1 MIYLEE
7 QIKQNNKKVPKKNKK
22 AEPVIKTAR
31 KIEYSEWKNVD
42 KATEVAIYYG
52 FTPFEAPISNKD
64 DVLKEKTFKKTEGLG
79 KSTRNHSLPLN
90 YDILE
95 SATILRI
102 YHEKFLN
109 QSLPIMLALNGY
121 VGEGKNKKTNE
132 KKMGLEII
140 GSSRSVAEALA
151 ITSTVAILK
160 EYKYE
165 DIVVEINSLGDKE
178 SLSRFNRELI
188 SYFRKNINSL
198 PAHCRQIF
206 KEDAIS
212 LLNCDNKTCQTIN
225 EEAPK
230 ALSCLS
236 DFSREQFREIL
247 EYLEK
252 LEIPYKINNCLVGNR
267 DITAQTV
274 FEIKGKTNATAHQE
288 ILAVGTRHDLLAKK
302 FGYKKEVPVL
312 SVKMN
317 FKNQIKNKDLVKK
330 IEKPKLHF
338 IQLGLDAKYKAL
350 GLIEFLREH
359 HIFINQSLSRD
370 KMGSQLGM
378 AEKMKI
384 PFVIIMGQKEALE
397 NTVMIRNTK
406 TRSQQT
412 IFVKDLPEYI
422 KNLE

>member
-7 QIKQNNKKVPKKNKK
+7 QPKLKNKK
-22 AEPVIKTAR
+22 GAKKNQKPVQVQKQAKT
-31 KIEYSEWKNVD
+31 EYMDWKNVD

-52 FTPFEAPISNKD
+52 FSPFEAPIANKD
-64 DVLKEKTFKKTEGLG
+64 DIAKTRAFKKAEGLG
-79 KSTRNHSLPLN
+79 KASRNESSAIN
-90 YDILE
+90 YDVLE
-95 SATILRI
+95 SATMLRI

-109 QSLPIMLALNGY
+109 QSQPIMLALNGFA
-121 VGEGKNKKTNE
+121 GEGKNKKTVE
-132 KKMGLEII
+132 KKIDLEIM
-140 GSSRSVAEALA
+140 GSNRSVAEALSIA
-151 ITSTVAILK
+151 TSIAILK

-165 DIVVEINSLGDKE
+165 DLVVEINSLGDRE
-178 SLSRFNRELI
+178 SISRFTRELT
-188 SYFRKNINSL
+188 SYFRKNISSL
-198 PAHCRQIF
+198 PAKCRQTF
-206 KEDAIS
+206 KEDVLSVLA
-212 LLNCDNKTCQTIN
+212 CDNKNCEVIN

-236 DFSREQFREIL
+236 DYSREQFREIL

-252 LEIPYKINNCLVGNR
+252 LEIPYEINNCLVGNR

-274 FEIKGKTNATAHQE
+274 FEIKGKANEHAHQE

-312 SVKMN
+312 SVKLD
-317 FKNQIKNKDLVKK
+317 FKNQIKNKDLVRK

-350 GLIEFLREH
+350 GLIEFLRQN
-359 HIFINQSLSRD
+359 HIFINQALSRD

-384 PFVIIMGQKEALE
+384 PYVIIMGQKEALD

-412 IFVKDLPEYI
+412 VSMKDLPEYI
-422 KNLE
+422 KNLS

>member
-7 QIKQNNKKVPKKNKK
+7 QPKTSGKKGKKKNVKPT
-22 AEPVIKTAR
+22 PVIKTFL
-31 KIEYSEWKNVD
+31 KTEYSEWKNVD

-52 FTPFEAPISNKD
+52 FTPFDAPLTNKD
-64 DVLKEKTFKKTEGLG
+64 DALKTKAFKKAEGLG
-79 KSTRNHSLPLN
+79 KITRNTGSSLN
-90 YDILE
+90 YTVLE
-95 SATILRI
+95 SATMMRI

-109 QSLPIMLALNGY
+109 QPQPIMLALNGF
-121 VGEGKNKKTNE
+121 VGQGKNKKTLE
-132 KKMGLEII
+132 KKICLEIL

-151 ITSTVAILK
+151 ITTSIAILK

-165 DIVVEINSLGDKE
+165 DISVEINSLGDRE
-178 SLSRFNRELI
+178 SISRFTREMT
-188 SYFRKNINSL
+188 SYFRKNINVL
-198 PAHCRQIF
+198 PAKCRQTF
-206 KEDAIS
+206 KEDVLS
-212 LLNCDNKTCQTIN
+212 LLACDNKNCLALN
-225 EEAPK
+225 DEAPK

-274 FEIKGKTNATAHQE
+274 FEIKGRANEKARQE
-288 ILAVGTRHDLLAKK
+288 VLVVGTRHDLLAKK
-302 FGYKKEVPVL
+302 FGYKKEIASL
-312 SVKMN
+312 SVKLD

-338 IQLGLDAKYKAL
+338 TQLGLDAKYKAL
-350 GLIEFLREH
+350 SLIEFLRQN
-359 HIFINQSLSRD
+359 HILVNQSLSRE
-370 KMGSQLGM
+370 KMGGQLII

-397 NTVMIRNTK
+397 DTVMVRNTK

-412 IFVKDLPEYI
+412 IPIKDLPEYI
-422 KNLE
+422 KNL